1 MADARLAAAEAVF
14 NQAKAQVEMDEKEK
28 KTATVKAGSKK
39 MKQSLQVAAAEANL
53 KSVKLKVND
62 MHLASQKAEQ
72 DAAEA
77 QQHASKMSIESTAAM
92 EKLKANRAEAQAA
105 AHKALEARRMESPT
119 VANEVATKKAIAVAS
134 TNFVKR
140 QAAAKVLMIQKKKKA
155 ATEELSV
162 IRVVAARLA
171 AEGPADD
178 ADEAAEDAGAED
190 APAK

>member
-1 MADARLAAAEAVF
+1 M
-14 NQAKAQVEMDEKEK
+14 
-28 KTATVKAGSKK
+28 G
-39 MKQSLQVAAAEANL
+39 

-72 DAAEA
+72 D
-77 QQHASKMSIESTAAM
+77 AAM

-155 ATEELSV
+155 AMEELSV